1 MKTITYFTC
10 LIFLYSF
17 QSSLPQ
23 NWYPLEVG
31 NKWQYLN
38 VEVVN
43 FEWYYYSI
51 DTIEVQTD
59 TLINGKRYFKLTDL
73 SDWIRFSDQ
82 DQKLFIFW
90 NDSDYVHMD
99 YTVSPGYSFQQLSF
113 FTHILINVTAIGD
126 THQVFDSMLV
136 YKGYEEFGSFSGS
149 EKKYTESIGET
160 HYSWVMSSTKN
171 WVITFEQGIIQG
183 ILFDSSGIPN
193 YYTYN
198 NKPVI
203 IFDPIYTASVSEITF
218 DFQVDHPYTKGPF
231 TDPFSSGRDFI
242 DSVIIESFYSK
253 NGIVLNN
260 NPIYIPS
267 YDYRKY
273 KKTVQLV
280 DSLFT
285 NGFNFY
291 YKIKAKD
298 KGIIPLY
305 DSDPDSGYYELKY
318 INPNIQFYP
327 QTDTVFVK
335 GGCTIPEILCY
346 NLVSAPS
353 RDSISINPGFNT
365 YLEYEDSSGNL
376 VSTDNCYF
384 LVIDSLYQ
392 FEYELY
398 YYPKTYPP
406 FDSVLIPFDSTFF
419 IEQHDFNIELVIKL
433 NDIAV
438 TSYIQSFK
446 ADWGLGV
453 EEDNLLSK
461 NYKVYQNYPNPFN
474 STTKIKFTIPVGTR
488 RAMSL
493 RIYDVLGNEV
503 TTLVNEE
510 KQPGTYKVEFN
521 SVGTSRDLSLPSG
534 VYFYRLQAGD
544 FIETKKMILIK

>member
-1 MKTITYFTC
+1 MKAIKYLAC

-17 QSSLPQ
+17 QSLLPQ

-38 VEVVN
+38 VEVAN

-59 TLINGKRYFKLTDL
+59 TMIYGKRYFKLTDH

-99 YTVSPGYSFQQLSF
+99 YTISPGNSFQQLSF

-136 YKGYEEFGSFSGS
+136 YKGYEEFGSFGGS

-160 HYSWVMSSTKN
+160 HYSWVMSSVQD
-171 WVITFEQGIIQG
+171 WIITFDQGIIQA

-198 NKPVI
+198 NKPAI
-203 IFDPIYTASVSEITF
+203 IFDPIYTASVSEVTF

-231 TDPFSSGRDFI
+231 SNPFSSGRDFI
-242 DSVIIESFYSK
+242 DSVIIESFYSQ
-253 NGIVLNN
+253 NGNILNN
-260 NPIYIPS
+260 NPIYLPS

-305 DSDPDSGYYELKY
+305 DFDPDSGYYELKY

-327 QTDTVFVK
+327 ATDSVLVK
-335 GGCTIPEILCY
+335 GGCTTPEILCY
-346 NLVSAPS
+346 NLVNTPS
-353 RDSISINPGFNT
+353 IDSISIEAGSNT
-365 YLEYEDSSGNL
+365 SLEYQDSLGNL
-376 VSTDNCYF
+376 VYIDNCYF
-384 LVIDSLYQ
+384 LVIDSLDQ
-392 FEYELY
+392 FEYELW
-398 YYPKTYPP
+398 YYPITSPP
-406 FDSVLIPFDSTFF
+406 FDSILITFDSTFY
-419 IEQHDFNIELVIKL
+419 INQHDSNIELRVIL
-433 NDIAV
+433 NSVPIE
-438 TSYIQSFK
+438 SYFQPFK

-453 EEDNLLSK
+453 GDNTQIPDEYEL
-461 NYKVYQNYPNPFN
+461 NQNYPNPFN
-474 STTKIKFTIPVGTR
+474 PLTTINYQLPDLSYVTLK
-488 RAMSL
+488 
-493 RIYDVLGNEV
+493 IYDVLGTEV
-503 TTLVNEE
+503 ESLVNKE
-510 KQPGTYKVEFN
+510 KPPGYYSVTFN
-521 SVGTSRDLSLPSG
+521 GSNLSSG
-534 VYFYRLQAGD
+534 VYFYRLKVYPAIGGAGS
-544 FIETKKMILIK
+544 FIETKKMVLLR